1 MFTYWRKSCHIRL
14 LAVFLLI
21 SMQVTHAQTLPLQD
35 TLTLSLQ
42 TIEKRFIDSNLT
54 LLAAHYNVD
63 ASKALIEQAR
73 LWNNPVLVTDQVIVA
88 NGKAFPYAKNADGT
102 YSGQYFIQLQQL
114 ITTAGKRGK
123 LIDLATTNAKINELQ
138 LQDVLRNLRAQLHTD
153 YYTLIHQLNILR
165 LYNDQAAQLSKLYE
179 GMQAQYNAGNIA
191 LKDLL
196 RVQALVISLKQDITE
211 TSRGIEDIQSDLRT
225 LLQLNNNIFIK
236 PEDESNDRDIT
247 IDIAP
252 GYCFD
257 SAKLNNPNY
266 LLQQAQKVYQQQNLV
281 YQKALRSPDITV
293 APEFDRNSNYA
304 PNYWG
309 LGISLPLPL
318 LNKNQGNIHAAAFA
332 EKQQEAIAS
341 NAEVQLHNNVLNA
354 YNKLVLLVQ
363 QNNNV
368 QKKFYSG
375 YEKMFENIL
384 HSYQQKQIGLL
395 EFLDFF
401 DTYKDAHLRLLQQQL
416 NLQLAKEEL
425 NYQTG
430 TTIIP

>member
-1 MFTYWRKSCHIRL
+1 
-14 LAVFLLI
+14 VFLLCGAYA
-21 SMQVTHAQTLPLQD
+21 TTYAQGLYQRD
-35 TLTLSLQ
+35 TITLSLQ
-42 TIEKRFIDSNLT
+42 NIERRFIDSNLT
-54 LLAAHYNVD
+54 LLAAHYNVN

-88 NGKAFPYAKNADGT
+88 NGRAFPYSKNPDGS
-102 YSGQYFIQLQQL
+102 YNGQYFIQLQQL

-123 LIDLATTNAKINELQ
+123 LIDLATTNAKISELQ
-138 LQDVLRNLRAQLHTD
+138 LQDVLRNLRNQLHTD
-153 YYTLIHQLNILR
+153 YYTLIQQLSILQ
-165 LYNDQAAQLSKLYE
+165 LYNNEFTQLSKLHH

-196 RVQALVISLKQDITE
+196 RVQALVISLQQDIAE
-211 TSRGIEDIQSDLRT
+211 TNRSIEDIQSDLRT
-225 LLQLNNNIFIK
+225 LLQLNNNVFIK
-236 PEDESNDRDIT
+236 PEDKNNNADIT
-247 IDIAP
+247 INITP
-252 GYCFD
+252 EYCFD
-257 SAKLNNPNY
+257 SAMLNNPTF

-281 YQKALRSPDITV
+281 YQKALRSPDITLG
-293 APEFDRNSNYA
+293 PEFDRNSNYA
-304 PNYWG
+304 PNYYG
-309 LGISLPLPL
+309 LSISLPLPV

-354 YNKLVLLVQ
+354 YNKLQLLVQ

-368 QKKFYSG
+368 QKSFYSG
-375 YEKMFENIL
+375 YEKMFANML
-384 HSYQQKQIGLL
+384 QSYQQKQIGLL

-401 DTYKDAHLRLLQQQL
+401 DTYKDSRLRLLQQQL